1 MARISSGAMDSPFL
15 MSLSSLKASM
25 PCFFRAPKRKAVK
38 LLRVSSPRKLTN
50 TSYWNEEEE
59 EEEVHW
65 MMALEVEA
73 ISIAKLWRKKS
84 KCLLIQI
91 MNQLVNQLANEWR
104 VAHATYLT
112 VTKGGSWKTSYEF
125 PPNNLMKTSLMLLLH
140 HFVGASY
147 QTFFFKNIFMSFSFT
162 LILIVDSR

>member
-15 MSLSSLKASM
+15 ISLSSLKASM

-50 TSYWNEEEE
+50 TSYSNE

-73 ISIAKLWRKKS
+73 ISIAKL
-84 KCLLIQI
+84 
-91 MNQLVNQLANEWR
+91 
-104 VAHATYLT
+104 
-112 VTKGGSWKTSYEF
+112 
-125 PPNNLMKTSLMLLLH
+125 
-140 HFVGASY
+140 
-147 QTFFFKNIFMSFSFT
+147 
-162 LILIVDSR
+162 